1 MRVFNMV
8 SKVKNDTHTFSI
20 KGKDYEL
27 FFAEDGYVEVYE
39 TGNPGKTGF
48 IFPELKNLILF
59 INNITDIAET
69 KLEKE

>member
-1 MRVFNMV
+1 MV
-8 SKVKNDTHTFSI
+8 SKVKDGTHTFSI

-39 TGNPGKTGF
+39 VGDPGKTGF
-48 IFPELKNLILF
+48 IFPDLKNLILF

-69 KLEKE
+69 ILEEG